1 MVFNGLPE
9 DVDFMAAVD
18 EAAAYAAAES
28 ARLVPIWVYDP
39 YEGLPFY
46 HAAASFTKNGYDD
59 AECER
64 SEWRVRI
71 PDGYEVDWNS
81 SETIKCLYRD
91 GDDDG
96 AVPELSLTRS
106 GHAGGKVLFHFSDG
120 KALSLPLL
128 EVNDK

>member
-1 MVFNGLPE
+1 MMLISWLLCMMLLRMRRRRRPGWCP
-9 DVDFMAAVD
+9 
-18 EAAAYAAAES
+18 S
-28 ARLVPIWVYDP
+28 GYDP

-46 HAAASFTKNGYDD
+46 HAVASFTKNGYDD

-71 PDGYEVDWNS
+71 PDGYEVDWNA
-81 SETIKCLYRD
+81 SETARYLYRD

-96 AVPELSLTRS
+96 AVPEVSLTRS
-106 GHAGGKVLFHFSDG
+106 GHAGRKVLFYFGDG
-120 KALSLPLL
+120 KALSLSLL